1 MSYLER
7 ITTSI
12 HYAAAATAAA
22 LAVLIIAAEKY
33 APLKD
38 WLKATFSH
46 HWLGKGAL
54 AILFFIAVTIF
65 VALLGPSKEKLARLI
80 VIETVIIALSA
91 IAICG
96 FFLLHALH
104 LI

>member
-1 MSYLER
+1 MSVHAGV
-7 ITTSI
+7 IATSI
-12 HYAAAATAAA
+12 GLAA
-22 LAVLIIAAEKY
+22 LIIAAEKY

-38 WLKATFSH
+38 WLKATFTH

-54 AILFFIAVTIF
+54 AIVLFLAVTFLFVLIRPSVRKMTWLITIEAIV
-65 VALLGPSKEKLARLI
+65 VALSG
-80 VIETVIIALSA
+80 VA
-91 IAICG
+91 IGG